1 MRYLACV
8 AVAAIVLAATCSS
21 ALAQDEPPTKMAAE
35 EPPAKTSWTSDLK
48 SPLGVMVLCGG
59 AALVLFAGARGIST
73 IGTHAV
79 DAIARQPEAAG
90 GMFMAWLLTA
100 MMIEVATMFGMVICY
115 MAISLLHG

>member
-1 MRYLACV
+1 MRSLAYV
-8 AVAAIVLAATCSS
+8 AIAAIVLAATCSP
-21 ALAQDEPPTKMAAE
+21 ALALDESSG
-35 EPPAKTSWTSDLK
+35 KTSWTSDLK
-48 SPLGVMVLCGG
+48 SPLGVMALCGG
-59 AALVLFAGARGIST
+59 AALVLFAGAMGISK
-73 IGTHAV
+73 IGAHAV